1 MLLGKFFL
9 NFYKKE
15 EDEESDEENESHHK
29 KKKHHRHNKKD
40 QEEDEVEEKHK
51 EGHVRKRH
59 KPQEEKRRAPQPPVR
74 VDDVTM
80 KFDDVM
86 NTPAVTK
93 KKIEELFGVC
103 WEDIKIFLE
112 RLNIFFYKTNT
123 VICIYFIFLYFLVL
137 V

>member
-59 KPQEEKRRAPQPPVR
+59 KPQEEKRRAPQPPVS
-74 VDDVTM
+74 VDDVI
-80 KFDDVM
+80 
-86 NTPAVTK
+86 NTPGVTK

-103 WEDIKIFLE
+103 WEDIKMFLE
-112 RLNIFFYKTNT
+112 RLNVFFYKANA
-123 VICIYFIFLYFLVL
+123 VFFSCACLEVYQQLSCKVD
-137 V
+137 